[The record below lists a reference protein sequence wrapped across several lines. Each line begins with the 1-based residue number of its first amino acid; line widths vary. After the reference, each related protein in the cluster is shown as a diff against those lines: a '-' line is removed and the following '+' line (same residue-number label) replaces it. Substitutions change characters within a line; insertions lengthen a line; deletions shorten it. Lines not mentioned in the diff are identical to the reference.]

1 MKIERAQRRKPREVI
16 APGTERGKTERTAAP
31 APFLDQLL
39 LKRRTDLRGEL
50 NSLIAQIDAQAKTI
64 EKSLTFESLEAY
76 RELVQKFIHIAVHEL
91 YSVEEKLSVSQTG
104 KQKSLIIVKKINTA
118 LEELTNDCLSKQV
131 NLINFM
137 ARIDQIRGL
146 LIDLYS

>member
-1 MKIERAQRRKPREVI
+1 
-16 APGTERGKTERTAAP
+16 
-31 APFLDQLL
+31 
-39 LKRRTDLRGEL
+39 
-50 NSLIAQIDAQAKTI
+50 
-64 EKSLTFESLEAY
+64 
-76 RELVQKFIHIAVHEL
+76 VQKFIHIAVHEL

-118 LEELTNDCLSKQV
+118 LEELTNECLSKQV